1 VDKGSLTLSSPG
13 TKPVVVIACEVLQDM
28 LVNLLPDGLADEI
41 TFFDFAMHVTP
52 RKMVQTLQDA
62 IDSIEQSSLVVLGY
76 GLCGNGL
83 NGIKAGKHTL
93 LLPRVDDCIAM
104 ILGSREA
111 YRKEFEKEPG
121 TYYLSKGWLEANNR
135 RIDQPEEGVSDPLA
149 AYELYVSQ
157 YGPETA
163 KWLMDI
169 QYQNYKRLA
178 LVAHDQSDLEEC
190 RPRAQEVARYCQQ
203 WGMRY
208 EEILGS
214 DAYVRRLLEVATT
227 PEMADDD
234 FLVIPPGGEIR
245 QVQFIS

>member
-1 VDKGSLTLSSPG
+1 MSSPG
-13 TKPVVVIACEVLQDM
+13 RKPVVVIACDVLQDM
-28 LVNLLPDGLADEI
+28 LVNLLPDGLAVEV

-52 RKMVQTLQDA
+52 RNMARTLQDA
-62 IDSIEQSSLVVLGY
+62 IDSIEEPSLVLLGY

-83 NGIKAGKHTL
+83 NGIKAGEHTL
-93 LLPRVDDCIAM
+93 LLPRVDDCIA
-104 ILGSREA
+104 IFLGSREA
-111 YRKEFEKEPG
+111 YRKEFKEEPG

-135 RIDQPEEGVSDPLA
+135 RIDQAEEGVPPYGIDPLA
-149 AYELYVSQ
+149 AYESYVSQ

-163 KWLMDI
+163 EWLMEV
-169 QYQNYKRLA
+169 QYRNYRRLA

-214 DAYVRRLLEVATT
+214 DAYVRRLVEVATT

-234 FLVIPPGGEIR
+234 FLLIPPGGEIR
-245 QVQFIS
+245 QAQFMA

>member
-1 VDKGSLTLSSPG
+1 MTLSPPG
-13 TKPVVVIACEVLQDM
+13 RRPVVVIACDVLQDM
-28 LVNLLPDGLADEI
+28 LVNLLPDGLADEV

-62 IDSIEQSSLVVLGY
+62 IDSIEEPSLVVLGY

-83 NGIKAGKHTL
+83 NGIQAGKHTL
-93 LLPRVDDCIAM
+93 LLPRVDDCIA
-104 ILGSREA
+104 IFLGSREA
-111 YRKEFEKEPG
+111 YRKEFQEEPG
-121 TYYLSKGWLEANNR
+121 TYYLTKGWLAANNR
-135 RIDQPEEGVSDPLA
+135 RIDQAEKGVLPYGIDPLA
-149 AYELYVSQ
+149 TYELYVSQ

-163 KWLMDI
+163 EWLMDI
-169 QYQNYKRLA
+169 QYQNYRRLA
-178 LVAHDQSDLEEC
+178 LVAHGQTDLEEC

-214 DAYVRRLLEVATT
+214 DSYVRRLVEVATT

-245 QVQFIS
+245 QMQFIS

>member
-1 VDKGSLTLSSPG
+1 MSSPG
-13 TKPVVVIACEVLQDM
+13 RKPVVVIACDVLQDM
-28 LVNLLPDGLADEI
+28 LVNLLPDGLADEV

-62 IDSIEQSSLVVLGY
+62 IDSIEESSLVVLGY

-83 NGIKAGKHTL
+83 NGIKAGQHTL

-135 RIDQPEEGVSDPLA
+135 RIDQPEEGVSPYGVDPLA

-163 KWLMDI
+163 KCLMDK

-178 LVAHDQSDLEEC
+178 LVAHGQADLEEC

-214 DAYVRRLLEVATT
+214 DAYVRRLVVVATT
-227 PEMADDD
+227 PQMADGD
-234 FLVIPPGGEIR
+234 FLLIPPGGEIR
-245 QVQFIS
+245 QVQFTS